1 MLIFIINRFF
11 VLVNLRHFKLMEVI
25 IAASYVSQ
33 QIILIVILIMMFIYF
48 DCYQNQY
55 DYILF
60 TLIGLVTLVLYSFII
75 ISTKFQ
81 SKVFF
86 KPYS

>member
-1 MLIFIINRFF
+1 
-11 VLVNLRHFKLMEVI
+11 MEVI

-48 DCYQNQY
+48 DCYENQY

-60 TLIGLVTLVLYSFII
+60 TLIGLVTLILYSII
-75 ISTKFQ
+75 ILSSKFQ
-81 SKVFF
+81 SKVFSYLNILF
-86 KPYS
+86 YILYFVLQN